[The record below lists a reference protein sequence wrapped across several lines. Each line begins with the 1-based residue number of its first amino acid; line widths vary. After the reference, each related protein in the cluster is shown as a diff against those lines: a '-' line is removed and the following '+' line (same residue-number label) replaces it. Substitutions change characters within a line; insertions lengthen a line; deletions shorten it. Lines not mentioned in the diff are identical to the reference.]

1 MLWPT
6 AWQRSS
12 RLIYLRDARSV
23 HIRRIS
29 YRLPPPNRTIR
40 FCVPALNGTPVR
52 NGERVVLRIVA
63 ANRDPERFHRAN
75 EIDITRRGADHLTLG
90 AAPHSCVGANLMR
103 MNAISIA
110 HPLVKSVC
118 GGKSGQPVDWLGGS
132 FSFPQV
138 SVGSTE
144 RGSHGARWRL

>member
-1 MLWPT
+1 
-6 AWQRSS
+6 
-12 RLIYLRDARSV
+12 LIYLRDARSV

-52 NGERVVLRIVA
+52 NGERVILRIVA